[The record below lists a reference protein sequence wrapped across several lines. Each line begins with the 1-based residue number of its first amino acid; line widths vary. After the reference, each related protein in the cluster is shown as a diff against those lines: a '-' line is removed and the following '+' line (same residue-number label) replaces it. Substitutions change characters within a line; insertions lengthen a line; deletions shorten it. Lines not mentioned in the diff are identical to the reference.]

1 MIYMSSL
8 GLLTVTDEIGGL
20 TEGACLSCFR
30 VKEKPELVYK
40 KVYLKVFDFV
50 SYLKDLRCYRNCTL
64 PSQS

>member
-30 VKEKPELVYK
+30 VKEKPELCTK
-40 KVYLKVFDFV
+40 KCILKSLISF
-50 SYLKDLRCYRNCTL
+50 LI
-64 PSQS
+64 